1 VKIEP
6 IKAREAW
13 CAVGPDGEIDIDLI
27 RRGQAGCQMAATSI
41 RGIPWP
47 RLAHGGWRILRVRIV
62 RADDPQ
68 VADTRPAPAQAATK
82 PRVAPPPGYS
92 EPDRMSAAA
101 YRGLVAGIVRR
112 GAGRER

>member
-1 VKIEP
+1 
-6 IKAREAW
+6 
-13 CAVGPDGEIDIDLI
+13 
-27 RRGQAGCQMAATSI
+27 
-41 RGIPWP
+41 
-47 RLAHGGWRILRVRIV
+47 
-62 RADDPQ
+62 

-101 YRGLVAGIVRR
+101 YRGLVAGIVRM